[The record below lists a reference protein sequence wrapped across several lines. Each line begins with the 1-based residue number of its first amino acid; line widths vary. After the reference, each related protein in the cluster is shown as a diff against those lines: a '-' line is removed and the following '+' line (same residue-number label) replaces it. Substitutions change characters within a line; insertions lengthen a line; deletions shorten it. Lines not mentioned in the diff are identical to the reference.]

1 MSCRIHSCE
10 GSGKDLRSPE
20 MIGTFGLR
28 PGASDG
34 EPGKQEHPQLWVG
47 DVVNVVEAKVALPG
61 FEDIFYPPAYGV

>member
-1 MSCRIHSCE
+1 MVVQEYDH
-10 GSGKDLRSPE
+10 
-20 MIGTFGLR
+20 
-28 PGASDG
+28 G